1 MIEIVYKGSDNPNTV
16 TFKED
21 GAAIDFSAATRM
33 TLELS
38 GLGVVADSA
47 VDAALMTWALSF
59 DKQGNP
65 INDANGDQYWEV
77 EFNLNDLDI
86 APDTYRATVKV
97 YDPLHTDGQV
107 VVHMD
112 EIAMDKS
119 LQFVFADVA

>member
-21 GAAIDFSAATRM
+21 GVAIDFSAATRM

-38 GLGVVADSA
+38 GLGVVADSG

-59 DKQGNP
+59 DKQGGP
-65 INDANGDQYWEV
+65 INDDNGDQYWEV

-86 APDTYRATVKV
+86 TPDTYRATVKV
-97 YDPLHTDGQV
+97 YDPLHMDGQV